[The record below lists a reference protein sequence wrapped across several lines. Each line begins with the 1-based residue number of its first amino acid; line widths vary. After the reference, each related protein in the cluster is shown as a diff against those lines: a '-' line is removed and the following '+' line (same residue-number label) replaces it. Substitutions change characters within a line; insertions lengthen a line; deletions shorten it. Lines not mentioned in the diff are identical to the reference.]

1 MQPKDFLYFITD
13 KEGKSARINNGV
25 PEFISV
31 PTPLEYTPDGWQEK
45 AIHFTRNSRYAGVFR
60 SFTTP
65 LKLVKDGA
73 HILRDR
79 VIKKGT
85 EDKLYLIILWL
96 DKSFAGGWIHRLL
109 YKGEF
114 DLTNL
119 ESEDDFVTTNILE
132 GDLMKFIKANENTQ
146 YEIPLD
152 VPEAI
157 QVKSDG
163 IELDQTSSYIL
174 TNGTLA
180 DDLGGHS
187 LDLQILN
194 IEALSSIGSVDQTRI
209 KSGNS
214 ASVLWANDNWF
225 NITKDSPVTFKISW
239 KFRVYLTLASGISPV
254 FGTKYFL
261 QLLMVENS
269 SSLTPVV
276 LQEIGGGDP
285 LLIYNKWNTFEG
297 EMTVVVPANR
307 KLVIYMSASINR
319 DFTFFTYDNENNFFK
334 FGYTYKHPKS
344 FVPHLRPAY
353 VAQQLL
359 NKMTESTDYTFESD
373 YLTTVWENL
382 VLTSGNAIRGIAGS
396 VLKTSWN
403 EFFDSYN
410 VPCNISMKVIGKT
423 VKIEQWAEAYQLGV
437 AANIGD
443 ANEFSWKI
451 PSDLLFSGV
460 KIGYPDINYEN
471 TNGKKEFN
479 TVQSYVGPIKKVNRL
494 LELTSKYRADSYG
507 YEFIRIEGAGKDTT
521 DLKSDND
528 VFLTHVEKTATVGTG
543 TEPALFYK
551 FLRNP
556 YTITGLIKP
565 TYVWNVEISPKRC
578 LLAHGNRLR
587 SIYYWQSGE
596 KLTFQSAPKD
606 TAMKTTDG
614 SGNVIEERADV
625 FIGNMAA
632 AAYIPIQMKASGKIN
647 SAILNA
653 IQAEAHG
660 SVAFTYDGNTFF
672 GFVNDIAIQP
682 ATLASQDTTMLCSPL
697 SDITKL
703 IH

>member
-45 AIHFTRNSRYAGVFR
+45 AIHFTRNTRYAGVFR

-163 IELDQTSSYIL
+163 IPIDY
-174 TNGTLA
+174 NDKWGTIEETLERRS
-180 DDLGGHS
+180 LGS
-187 LDLQILN
+187 LDRNFYSCTIFTLPSEGYSGSLA
-194 IEALSSIGSVDQTRI
+194 ALSAQSGIITDFPNSTDYFIETAKATTIKFNIKLAFDVEQSNQARDGFVRIQVRDETGAILQEFFTEDLPDDAYTNSYTVDTTFTLFVAANKRLFIGYDLQVRRQTIGSGEAYL
-209 KSGNS
+209 K
-214 ASVLWANDNWF
+214 VLTKETEF
-225 NITKDSPVTFKISW
+225 NVEYTTTKETTF
-239 KFRVYLTLASGISPV
+239 T
-254 FGTKYFL
+254 
-261 QLLMVENS
+261 
-269 SSLTPVV
+269 
-276 LQEIGGGDP
+276 
-285 LLIYNKWNTFEG
+285 
-297 EMTVVVPANR
+297 
-307 KLVIYMSASINR
+307 
-319 DFTFFTYDNENNFFK
+319 
-334 FGYTYKHPKS
+334 
-344 FVPHLRPAY
+344 PHLRPAY

-471 TNGKKEFN
+471 INGKKEFN

-632 AAYIPIQMKASGKIN
+632 AAYIPIEMKASGKIN